1 MKKLF
6 TFFAALLAAGSM
18 WAEAVTVGM
27 TVSLSETSLK
37 DVTPK
42 PESETFTSATNLV
55 VTRAIGE
62 SASVYSTGDKGVN
75 FGSGTSYYS
84 TPCYK
89 NGTSYTSYQENQ
101 WVGYKVEVAEGYKF
115 QLSRI
120 DATMAA
126 SANVTWK
133 VVVEKEDGTTIV
145 STNGATPSNYK
156 TSTTGLAQDSTF
168 ANQDWITGT
177 FYVKAYYY
185 FNGTGKYLT
194 FPKLNIEGTVEGN
207 VISSKTI
214 YLNPIFDSNDW
225 SSDGV
230 AIFANVWGGG
240 DASASAVVKMEKVND
255 CDAAFKAEIP
265 ASATM
270 VQFVRCHPNAT
281 EVIFDGEGKNV
292 YNKAEDHNLSTT
304 VNYYKITG
312 WSNGG
317 YSTSGVADETAN
329 FAPSTYTITYAAG
342 EHGTGTMEP
351 ATVECGGNYTTAN
364 CTFTPVGNYIFAG
377 WKNLTALEGEG
388 DFEANEE
395 ISDIRG
401 SFTLTAQWEKHFAPT
416 TLFTLAVSN
425 TEAPATNGAVTT
437 ATGGSVTA
445 GTTNASK
452 AWGLEGAT
460 YDNSVPSDM
469 KVAKGLKSGSA
480 ALYLKIGLNEE
491 LQAGDTVFFCGFE
504 TWVMTKTATDQNT
517 DKLFDAVTTGTDKN
531 SYKVAY
537 VVLDEK
543 ADGLDTV
550 YVWRGAGSSAGLA
563 AIKITRPNHGDVQNV
578 EISGL
583 TVNEEAVT
591 PVPTAVENVI
601 TLAGEF
607 TQAPTV
613 VLTTTNTY
621 EDGFVGNE
629 KVTVTLTLNGE
640 ETAFEGTATLG
651 ETTYTVKAN
660 KDSRVFY
667 TITFDSKDGSAVEPI
682 EVVAGEVANKPADPT
697 REHYLFLGWKEN
709 NANFDWTAPITDNH
723 TLTATWSKVYS
734 NSVDLE
740 LFVVENNQKANW
752 KDYFDAFGIVAHN
765 CNELDSLDANK
776 PNNNYPYLGLK
787 MKNQNDAY
795 ISAMI
800 RANQYVILTVG
811 HMEQDGEVQFNEQ
824 TVSITGSD
832 TKKPAVY
839 TFEAAATDRTFKFFA
854 KGTGTCVL
862 KSIQIVSSLT
872 PTYQQATTGAANWGE
887 GNSYTTTT
895 AQYTHGTICLPYN
908 ADVTGAVVYEY
919 QHAEYDNE
927 GNVTGLVFD
936 FPNNMD
942 VNNALNVE
950 AGKAYVYYATEDNQV
965 WTKSYGENPAED
977 VVVPETVSEF
987 KLVGT
992 YSEIELEEGN
1002 YFLYTEDDKF
1012 HPACVAPGQALHTFV
1027 NVPAFRAYIPELPGI
1042 TSNAPI
1048 RMILPKEEVATGV
1061 ENVADYKAAK
1071 AMVDGKIVI
1080 LRGGKSY
1087 NVAGA
1092 LLK

>member
-18 WAEAVTVGM
+18 MAADRTLL
-27 TVSLSETSLK
+27 LSDATQSGDVYTWTFSASLK
-37 DVTPK
+37 N
-42 PESETFTSATNLV
+42 SNL
-55 VTRAIGE
+55 
-62 SASVYSTGDKGVN
+62 Y
-75 FGSGTSYYS
+75 
-84 TPCYK
+84 
-89 NGTSYTSYQENQ
+89 
-101 WVGYKVEVAEGYKF
+101 VE
-115 QLSRI
+115 I
-120 DATMAA
+120 
-126 SANVTWK
+126 
-133 VVVEKEDGTTIV
+133 
-145 STNGATPSNYK
+145 PSN
-156 TSTTGLAQDSTF
+156 F
-168 ANQDWITGT
+168 E
-177 FYVKAYYY
+177 
-185 FNGTGKYLT
+185 
-194 FPKLNIEGTVEGN
+194 EGTVGFISGDTKADRFIYCYPEGTKSDSRKVDMKKSYQTISITNTDAQTVSEVYCVQFSTTDDYKVTN
-207 VISSKTI
+207 VQLTITKTQATTPQTKTI
-214 YLNPIFDSNDW
+214 YLNPIFGSYDW
-225 SSDGV
+225 SADGV

-240 DASASAVVKMEKVND
+240 DTSASAVVKMEKVND

-281 EVIFDGEGKNV
+281 EVIFNGEGQNV
-292 YNKAEDHNLSTT
+292 YNKAEDHSLSTT

-312 WSNGG
+312 WDNGG
-317 YSTSGVADETAN
+317 YSTSGVADEAAN
-329 FAPSTYTITYAAG
+329 FAPATYTITYVAG

-401 SFTLTAQWEKHFAPT
+401 SFTLTAQWKKHFAPT

-425 TEAPATNGAVTT
+425 TEAPATNDAVTT

-504 TWVMTKTATDQNT
+504 TWVMTKTATNQNT

-531 SYKVAY
+531 SYKVAS
-537 VVLDEK
+537 VVLEEK
-543 ADGLDTV
+543 ANGLDTV
-550 YVWRGAGSSAGLA
+550 YVWRGAGNSAGLA

-583 TVNEEAVT
+583 TVNENAVT

-601 TLAGEF
+601 TLAEEY
-607 TQAPTV
+607 TTAPTV

-621 EDGFVGNE
+621 EDGFVGNGE
-629 KVTVTLTLNGE
+629 VSVTLTLNGE
-640 ETAFEGTATLG
+640 ETAFEGTVTLG
-651 ETTYTVKAN
+651 ETTYTIKAN

-667 TITFDSKDGSAVEPI
+667 TITFDSNNGSAVEPI
-682 EVVAGEVANKPADPT
+682 KVEAGGVANKPADPT
-697 REHYLFLGWKEN
+697 REHYVFLGWKEN
-709 NANFDWTAPITDNH
+709 NASFDWTAPITGDH

-740 LFVVENNQKANW
+740 LFVVENSKKANW
-752 KDYFDAFGIVAHN
+752 EEYFDAFGIVAHN
-765 CNELDSLDANK
+765 CNALDSLDATK
-776 PNNNYPYLGLK
+776 DYNNYPYLGLK

-800 RANQYVILTVG
+800 PAHQYVILTVG
-811 HMEQDGEVQFNEQ
+811 HMGQDGEVQFNGQ

-839 TFEAAATDRTFKFFA
+839 TFEAVATDRTFKFFA
-854 KGTGTCVL
+854 KGTETCVL

-919 QHAEYDNE
+919 QHAEYDNN

-936 FPNNMD
+936 FPNMD

-977 VVVPETVSEF
+977 VVVPGTESDF

-992 YSEIELEEGN
+992 YSEIELAEGN

-1061 ENVADYKAAK
+1061 ESVADYKAAK